1 LGQCQVVREVWRR
14 VRGQVVDWGAHGETR
29 VESRSCSAVL
39 RSLDP
44 RAKWWDIGPVPGR
57 DKCVEENGEDER
69 TGVEDVVVLVAL
81 AHEKVTEE
89 FAKVGV
95 VRLVVETEGASVV
108 KKDPKLVRE
117 AVAEQISWSG

>member
-1 LGQCQVVREVWRR
+1 MREVWRR
-14 VRGQVVDWGAHGETR
+14 VRGQVGAHGETR

-57 DKCVEENGEDER
+57 NKCVEENGEDER

-81 AHEKVTEE
+81 AHEKVTC
-89 FAKVGV
+89 
-95 VRLVVETEGASVV
+95 EGRSSQAC
-108 KKDPKLVRE
+108 R
-117 AVAEQISWSG
+117 